1 MKQTI
6 EAKHLMEQINTAILS
21 FDDQL
26 RLKYI
31 NSAGEMLLASSMR
44 SILGQKTEQLFPLS
58 PKFTQSLHNSMNS
71 GRPYTEGELH
81 LNLPNMRAI
90 TVNCTV
96 TPLDNNSPQGSGLI
110 LEMARVD
117 RQLRI
122 AREENLLAQNH
133 TTKTLIRVMAH
144 EIKNPLGGIRG
155 AAQLLERE
163 LPNENL
169 KEYTQVIIDEADRL
183 RNLLNRMLGSNTP
196 PQKSMTN
203 IHAVLERVRT
213 LVKAEAPDNITFI
226 RDYDPSIP
234 EVYADPDQLIQAI
247 LNIVRNAVQAI
258 SANNDRGTI
267 KLRSRSE
274 SQVTLGPQH
283 HRLVIRLEIID
294 DGPGIPKDIHETI
307 FYPMVTGRHDGTG
320 LGLPIAQTLINQHD
334 GLIECDRQ
342 DDHTIFTLFLPLER
356 DNEQ

>member
-6 EAKHLMEQINTAILS
+6 ETKHLMEQINTAILS

-26 RLKYI
+26 HLKYI
-31 NSAGEMLLASSMR
+31 NSAGEILLASSMR

-122 AREENLLAQNH
+122 AREESLLAQNH
-133 TTKTLIRVMAH
+133 TTKTLIRGMAH

-163 LPNENL
+163 LPNESL

-196 PQKSMTN
+196 PQKCMSN

-213 LVKAEAPDNITFI
+213 LVKAEAPDNITFT

-234 EVYADPDQLIQAI
+234 EIYADPEQLIQAL

-258 SANNDRGTI
+258 GTNSERGTVT
-267 KLRSRSE
+267 LRSRSE
-274 SQVTLGPQH
+274 SQVTLGHQH
-283 HRLVIRLEIID
+283 HRLVIRLDIID
-294 DGPGIPKDIHETI
+294 NGPGIPEDIRETI
-307 FYPMVTGRHDGTG
+307 FYPMVTGRNEGTG
-320 LGLPIAQTLINQHD
+320 LGLPIAQTLINQHG
-334 GLIECDRQ
+334 GLIECNRQ
-342 DDHTIFTLFLPLER
+342 DGNTVFTLFLPLESN
-356 DNEQ
+356 NEQ